1 MNLIRFAASCV
12 VLVLA
17 YSAQAQCDPQS
28 VDFGGESWGLS
39 PDAET
44 TFFDTAYVNVAYTDE
59 VHLLVP
65 SFAID
70 VVPDTPLNAPID
82 SVVIEAV
89 LLVDTVNGDTL
100 TFEEVGLEYVC
111 NNNGD
116 CADPCTFLGGG
127 QYCATFSGVPTVEG
141 SYILSM
147 EVNVWATVF
156 GFPLATPFS
165 FDGFPFPILGQ
176 SNGIALVD
184 GLALTVF
191 PTPAMAEVTLSGAQG
206 ATVGLLGVDGRLIRE
221 WTEDS
226 NQSLISVE
234 ELHDGVYFLR
244 IQRDGE
250 AQVRRLLVQR

>member
-1 MNLIRFAASCV
+1 MNLFRLAASSV
-12 VLVLA
+12 MLVLA
-17 YSAQAQCDPQS
+17 CSVQAQCDPEA
-28 VDFGGESWGLS
+28 VDFGEATWGLS
-39 PDAET
+39 PDGET
-44 TFFDTAYVNVAYTDE
+44 TFFDTAYVSVAYADE

-89 LLVDTVNGDTL
+89 LLVDTVAGDTL
-100 TFEEVGLEYVC
+100 TFEDAGLEYVC

-127 QYCATFSGVPTVEG
+127 QYCASFSGVPTVVG
-141 SYILSM
+141 SYVLSM

-165 FDGFPFPILGQ
+165 FDGFPFPILDQ
-176 SNGIALVD
+176 SSSIALAD
-184 GLALTVF
+184 GQALTVF
-191 PTPAMAEVTLSGAQG
+191 PTPAAAEVTLSGAQG
-206 ATVGLLGVDGRLIRE
+206 ATVALLGADGRLIRE

-234 ELHDGVYFLR
+234 ELNDGVYFLR
-244 IQRDGE
+244 IQREGE